1 MLTIGVPRETAPGE
15 DRVALIPPS
24 VQALVK
30 AGLAVRVEAGA
41 GAGASIGD
49 AAYVEAGATLAADAR
64 EVYACD
70 VVCKV
75 REPRERPD
83 LGAHE
88 ADLMKEG
95 GVVICFLNSV
105 RDTEVADRLT
115 RRRATVFAM
124 ERVPRITRA
133 QKMDALSSMATVA
146 GYKAVLLAAETL
158 PRFFPLLMTAAG
170 TIPPARVFVLG
181 AGVAGLQAI
190 ATARRLGAVV
200 EAFDVRPAVRE
211 EVQSL
216 GATFVAPEAVSEAAV
231 GAGGYAREL
240 AADQEKKMREVIA
253 ASVQNSD
260 VVIATAN
267 VPGRRAPIMV
277 TEAMLQKMKP
287 GSVIVDLAAESGGN
301 CEGTSPG
308 ANVVRHGVT
317 ILGPVNLAATMPVHA
332 SQMYARNVLALLQ
345 HLVKDATLN
354 LDFSDEIT
362 SGTCL
367 THGGQRLDT
376 AAATPAAVTP
386 PPSSPADAVNLTV
399 RP

>member
-1 MLTIGVPRETAPGE
+1 M
-15 DRVALIPPS
+15 
-24 VQALVK
+24 
-30 AGLAVRVEAGA
+30 
-41 GAGASIGD
+41 
-49 AAYVEAGATLAADAR
+49 
-64 EVYACD
+64 
-70 VVCKV
+70 
-75 REPRERPD
+75 
-83 LGAHE
+83 
-88 ADLMKEG
+88 
-95 GVVICFLNSV
+95 
-105 RDTEVADRLT
+105 
-115 RRRATVFAM
+115 
-124 ERVPRITRA
+124 
-133 QKMDALSSMATVA
+133 
-146 GYKAVLLAAETL
+146 
-158 PRFFPLLMTAAG
+158 
-170 TIPPARVFVLG
+170 
-181 AGVAGLQAI
+181 
-190 ATARRLGAVV
+190 
-200 EAFDVRPAVRE
+200 
-211 EVQSL
+211 
-216 GATFVAPEAVSEAAV
+216 
-231 GAGGYAREL
+231 
-240 AADQEKKMREVIA
+240 IA